1 MLTDVISYQS
11 KPIHIELQRWDPLTA
26 GSAVLLGTMMDFT
39 VGFSEVFTGP
49 AKAFGKNSEGNSSKQ
64 AAVSVG
70 KGFGKMAGVL
80 PKATLV
86 DFPLALAEGLHQM
99 PRLYG
104 DEVRDHGR
112 VRGWKSGGVVA
123 GKVRKLEIAAILL
136 LFKQRLMI
144 VFY

>member
-1 MLTDVISYQS
+1 MGLQMIRYQS
-11 KPIHIELQRWDPLTA
+11 KPIIIESQRWDPVTA
-26 GSAVLLGTMMDFT
+26 GSAVLLGTLMDFT

-49 AKAFGKNSEGNSSKQ
+49 AKAFRGKFEAGSSKT

-86 DFPLALAEGLHQM
+86 DFPLAMAEGLHQM

-104 DEVRDHGR
+104 DKVRDNGR
-112 VRGWKSGGVVA
+112 VEDWRSGGVVA
-123 GKVRKLEIAAILL
+123 GKVRKL
-136 LFKQRLMI
+136 
-144 VFY
+144 